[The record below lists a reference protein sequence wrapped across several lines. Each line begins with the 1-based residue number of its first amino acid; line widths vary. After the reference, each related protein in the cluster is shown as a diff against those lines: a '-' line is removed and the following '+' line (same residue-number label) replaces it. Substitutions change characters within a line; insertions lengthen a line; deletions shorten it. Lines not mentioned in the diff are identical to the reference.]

1 MRLEKTQDREQQQ
14 KNKNSKP
21 TKPNR
26 TKTKIKTMKKI
37 TRIKADTLQGIDKSK
52 LSKVT
57 RRAIKKYKDQMD
69 ESSAGAKVYD
79 DEEQQMLMTSKLQQ
93 RIEFQNTLR
102 KSHLAMKYKFVETG
116 ELIQIY
122 NKYDTQYELH
132 SGKVISGKFDFKR
145 DKSGNVLYG
154 FISVSGSDGKP
165 YKEYKAEEVKRNIPG
180 ITDTQKPEWFGL
192 PMPKPVLYNEI
203 QIQLHD
209 FHDLKGKVM
218 YMSKELV
225 KLGFSKQ
232 EIKNV
237 REQGRFITDLK
248 LLEKMEKEYQDK
260 MVEQDKQTKGVI
272 DGRK

>member
-1 MRLEKTQDREQQQ
+1 
-14 KNKNSKP
+14 
-21 TKPNR
+21 
-26 TKTKIKTMKKI
+26 MKKI